1 LSEEDAMEIG
11 VKFPVGYA
19 VGYAVDDEDPDGTME
34 QQKIVGLASVPM
46 GYGPPHSGKIHVDY
60 GSH

>member
-1 LSEEDAMEIG
+1 